1 MFYNTASHYT
11 KKMEFGKTFT
21 VKIHASPVASLL
33 NR

>member
-21 VKIHASPVASLL
+21 VKIHASLL